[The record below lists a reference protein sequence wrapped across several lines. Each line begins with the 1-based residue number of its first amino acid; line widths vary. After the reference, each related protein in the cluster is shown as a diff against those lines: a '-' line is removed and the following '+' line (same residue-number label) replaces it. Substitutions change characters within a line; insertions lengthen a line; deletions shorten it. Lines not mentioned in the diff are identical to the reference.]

1 MENGYFQLVN
11 DSKGYGIVFHHA
23 QGSGEEIRLD
33 EVWKYLNMLN
43 IPYDRKQVEAEFSMG
58 LATVCHLGSG
68 DCPVCDETYT
78 LNVSKDCMIAT
89 VRFIPPSEGGKR
101 LTMDKFL
108 KEVAQQ
114 KIVYG
119 IKKEALQEHFASEG
133 IFCTDLLVARGEK
146 PDQGEDARIE
156 YSFNT
161 DKNKRPAHL
170 EDGRVDYYNLT
181 TINQCHKGDVLAT
194 IIPERYGEAGH
205 DIYGGLIKPRD
216 VKKETLKFGKNIT
229 LSEDKLTITSDVD
242 GHVVL
247 LDGKVVV
254 SSVYKV
260 KDVDLSTGN
269 IDYDG
274 SIEIS
279 GSVTANMEVK
289 AGGNVVINGGVE
301 SARVI
306 AGGNIIIAK
315 GMNGMGKGYLR
326 AGGNIMVKFLENVRV
341 VTGGYLES
349 EAIMHCVVT
358 AGTDVRVDGRRGIIL
373 GGLVQAANSITVKTV
388 GGSMSTATTLE
399 VGVDPLIKSQYDRAQ
414 KTAEESK
421 KTVDAAQVVFDN
433 FKEKQ
438 RKGFKYN
445 ESQLRYMRSVV
456 SLIQE
461 KSAELEKLNSRIE
474 ELQAMMAN
482 RQQGE
487 VIINEQ
493 AYPNTTIVIRNVA
506 KTLQNDYRYCKFV
519 KEDGEVRMV
528 SM

>member
-1 MENGYFQLVN
+1 MQNGYFQLVN
-11 DSKGYGIVFHHA
+11 DAMGYGIAFNHPS
-23 QGSGEEIRLD
+23 GSGEEIRLD
-33 EVWKYLNMLN
+33 EVWKYLNDMK
-43 IPYDRKQVEAEFSMG
+43 IPYDRRQVEVEFNMG
-58 LATVCHLGSG
+58 VSSVCHLGSG
-68 DCPVCDETYT
+68 KCPVCDETYT

-89 VRFIPPSEGGKR
+89 ARFIPPSEGGRR
-101 LTMDKFL
+101 LTMDRFL
-108 KEVAQQ
+108 REMEQR
-114 KIVYG
+114 KIAYG
-119 IKKEALQEHFASEG
+119 IKREALKEHFNSDG
-133 IFCTDLLVARGEK
+133 VFCTDILVARGEK
-146 PDQGEDARIE
+146 PVQGEDARIE

-161 DKNKRPAHL
+161 DRNMRPAHL

-181 TINQCHKGDVLAT
+181 TINQCHAGDVLAR
-194 IIPERYGEAGH
+194 IIPETYGEAGY
-205 DIYGGLIKPRD
+205 DVYGSMIKPRD
-216 VKKETLKFGKNIT
+216 VKKETLKFGKSIT
-229 LSEDKLTITSDVD
+229 LSEDKLSITSDVD

-274 SIEIS
+274 SIEIA

-326 AGGNIMVKFLENVRV
+326 AGGNIMVKFLENARV

-414 KTAEESK
+414 KTSEESK
-421 KTVDAAQVVFDN
+421 KTVDAAQMVYNN

-438 RKGFKYN
+438 KRGIKFN

-456 SLIQE
+456 ALIQE
-461 KSAELEKLNSRIE
+461 KSDEMEKLNTRIE
-474 ELQAMMAN
+474 ELQAMMEN

-528 SM
+528 AM

>member
-1 MENGYFQLVN
+1 MQNGYFQLVN
-11 DSKGYGIVFHHA
+11 DSGGYGIAFKRP
-23 QGSGEEIRLD
+23 SGGGEDVRLD
-33 EVWKYLNMLN
+33 EVWKYLGDMK
-43 IPYDRKQVEAEFSMG
+43 IKYDRNYIETEYSAGKGF
-58 LATVCHLGSG
+58 CRLGSG
-68 DCPVCDETYT
+68 KCPVCDETYAIT
-78 LNVSKDCMIAT
+78 VSKDAMIAT
-89 VRFIPPSEGGKR
+89 VRFFPPSEGGLR
-101 LTMDKFL
+101 LTQASFLSEVKRQKISYGLMAEGL
-108 KEVAQQ
+108 KEHFGSDG
-114 KIVYG
+114 VY
-119 IKKEALQEHFASEG
+119 
-133 IFCTDLLVARGEK
+133 CTDILVARGDK
-146 PDQGEDARIE
+146 PVEGEDARIE
-156 YSFNT
+156 YGFNT
-161 DKNKRPAHL
+161 DRNMRPAHL

-181 TINQCHKGDVLAT
+181 AINQCRKGDVLAQ
-194 IIPERYGEAGH
+194 IIPERHGEVGYDVYGNM
-205 DIYGGLIKPRD
+205 LKPKD
-216 VKKETLKFGKNIT
+216 VKKETLKFGKNIA
-229 LSEDKLTITSDVD
+229 LSEDKLSITSEVD

-254 SSVYKV
+254 STVYQV

-269 IDYDG
+269 INYDG

-326 AGGNIMVKFLENVRV
+326 AGGNIVVKFLENTRV

-358 AGTDVRVDGRRGIIL
+358 AGSDVRVDGRRGIIL
-373 GGLVQAANSITVKTV
+373 GGLVQAANSITAKTV

-399 VGVDPLIKSQYDRAQ
+399 VGVDPLIKSQYERAQ
-414 KTAEESK
+414 KTSEESK
-421 KTVDAAQVVFDN
+421 KTLDAAQVVFDN

-438 RKGFKYN
+438 KKGYKYN
-445 ESQLRYMRSVV
+445 ESQLRYIRSVM

-461 KSAELEKLNSRIE
+461 KSNEMEQLGGRIE
-474 ELQAMMAN
+474 ELQAMMEN

-493 AYPNTTIVIRNVA
+493 AYPNTTIIIRNVS
-506 KTLQNDYRYCKFV
+506 KILRNNYRYCKFI
-519 KEDGEVRMV
+519 KEEGEVRMV
-528 SM
+528 PL

>member
-1 MENGYFQLVN
+1 MQNGYFQLVN
-11 DSKGYGIVFHHA
+11 DSRGYGIAFYHA
-23 QGSGEEIRLD
+23 GSGGEEVRLD
-33 EVWKYLNMLN
+33 EVWKYLNDLH
-43 IPYDRKQVEAEFSMG
+43 IKYDRREVETEFNMG
-58 LATVCHLGSG
+58 MGGVCHLGSG
-68 DCPVCDETYT
+68 KCPVCDETYT

-101 LTMDKFL
+101 LTMDRFL
-108 KEVAQQ
+108 SEISQQ

-119 IKKEALQEHFASEG
+119 IKKEALQEHFGTEG
-133 IFCTDLLVARGEK
+133 VYCTDILVARGDK
-146 PDQGEDARIE
+146 PDHGEDARIE
-156 YSFNT
+156 YGFNT
-161 DKNKRPAHL
+161 DRNKRPAHL

-181 TINQCHKGDVLAT
+181 TINQCHAGDVLAR
-194 IIPERYGEAGH
+194 IIPERHGEAGH
-205 DIYGGLIKPRD
+205 DIYGSVIKPKD

-254 SSVYKV
+254 STVYKV

-274 SIEIS
+274 SVEIS

-289 AGGNVVINGGVE
+289 AGGDVVINGGVE

-326 AGGNIMVKFLENVRV
+326 AGGNIMVKFLENARV
-341 VTGGYLES
+341 VTGGYVES

-358 AGTDVRVDGRRGIIL
+358 AGSDVRVDGRRGIIL
-373 GGLVQAANSITVKTV
+373 GGLVQAANSITAKTV

-421 KTVDAAQVVFDN
+421 KTADAAQVVFDN
-433 FKEKQ
+433 FKE
-438 RKGFKYN
+438 RKRRGVKFN
-445 ESQLRYMRSVV
+445 ESQLRYMRSVA

-461 KSAELEKLNSRIE
+461 KSDELEKLNARIE
-474 ELQAMMAN
+474 ELQAMMEN

-493 AYPNTTIVIRNVA
+493 AYPNTTIVIRNVS

-528 SM
+528 AM

>member
-1 MENGYFQLVN
+1 MQNGYFQLVK
-11 DSKGYGIVFHHA
+11 DSRGYGIAFYHPS
-23 QGSGEEIRLD
+23 GSGEEVRLD
-33 EVWKYLNMLN
+33 EVWKYLNDRK
-43 IPYDRKQVEAEFSMG
+43 IKYDRRQVEMEFSMG
-58 LATVCHLGSG
+58 TGGVCHLDSG
-68 DCPVCDETYT
+68 DCPVCDETYMLT
-78 LNVSKDCMIAT
+78 VSKDCMIAT
-89 VRFIPPSEGGKR
+89 ARFIPPSEGGKR
-101 LTMDKFL
+101 LTMDRFL
-108 KEVAQQ
+108 GEIRQQ
-114 KIVYG
+114 KITYG
-119 IKKEALQEHFASEG
+119 IKQEMLKEHFGSEG
-133 IFCTDLLVARGEK
+133 MYCTDILVARGDK

-161 DKNKRPAHL
+161 DRGKRPAHL

-181 TINQCHKGDVLAT
+181 TINQCRKGEVLAR
-194 IIPERYGEAGH
+194 IIPERQGQAGH
-205 DIYGGLIKPRD
+205 DVYGGLIKPRD

-229 LSEDKLTITSDVD
+229 LSDDKLSITSDVD

-254 SSVYKV
+254 STVYKV

-306 AGGNIIIAK
+306 AGGNIVIAK

-326 AGGNIMVKFLENVRV
+326 AGGNIMVKFLENARV

-373 GGLVQAANSITVKTV
+373 GGLVQAANSITAKTV

-414 KTAEESK
+414 KTVEESK

-438 RKGFKYN
+438 KKGFKYN

-461 KSAELEKLNSRIE
+461 KSAELEKLNTRIE
-474 ELQAMMAN
+474 ELQAMMEN

-493 AYPNTTIVIRNVA
+493 AYPNTTIVIRNVS

-528 SM
+528 AM

>member
-1 MENGYFQLVN
+1 MQNGYFQLVN
-11 DSKGYGIVFHHA
+11 DSRGYGIVFHHA
-23 QGSGEEIRLD
+23 SNGGEEVRLD
-33 EVWKYLNMLN
+33 EVWKYLNDQQ
-43 IPYDRKQVEAEFSMG
+43 IKYDRREVETEFNMG
-58 LATVCHLGSG
+58 MGRVCHLGSG
-68 DCPVCDETYT
+68 ECPVCDETYT

-89 VRFIPPSEGGKR
+89 VRFIPPSQGGKR
-101 LTMDKFL
+101 LTMGRFL
-108 KEVAQQ
+108 REIDRQ

-119 IKKEALQEHFASEG
+119 IKKEALQEHFNSEG
-133 IFCTDLLVARGEK
+133 VFCTDILVARGDK
-146 PDQGEDARIE
+146 PDHGEDARIE

-161 DKNKRPAHL
+161 DNNKRPAHL
-170 EDGRVDYYNLT
+170 EDGRVDYYSLT
-181 TINQCHKGDVLAT
+181 TINQCHAGDVLAR

-205 DIYGGLIKPRD
+205 DVYGSIIKPKD

-242 GHVVL
+242 GHVLL

-274 SIEIS
+274 SVEIS
-279 GSVTANMEVK
+279 GNVTANMEVK

-306 AGGNIIIAK
+306 AGGNIVIAK

-326 AGGNIMVKFLENVRV
+326 AGGNIMVKFLENARV
-341 VTGGYLES
+341 VTGGYVES

-358 AGTDVRVDGRRGIIL
+358 AGSDVRVDGRRGIIL
-373 GGLVQAANSITVKTV
+373 GGLVQAANSITAKTV

-421 KTVDAAQVVFDN
+421 KTADAAQVVFDN
-433 FKEKQ
+433 FKERK
-438 RKGFKYN
+438 RKGVKFN
-445 ESQLRYMRSVV
+445 ESQLRYMRSVAA
-456 SLIQE
+456 LIQE
-461 KSAELEKLNSRIE
+461 KSGELEKLNARIE
-474 ELQAMMAN
+474 ELQAMMEN

-493 AYPNTTIVIRNVA
+493 AYPNTTIVIRNVS

-528 SM
+528 PM

>member
-11 DSKGYGIVFHHA
+11 DSRGYGIAFHHA
-23 QGSGEEIRLD
+23 SGSGEEVRLD
-33 EVWKYLNMLN
+33 EVWQYLNEQN
-43 IPYDRKQVEAEFSMG
+43 IKYDRKQVEMEFSMG
-58 LATVCHLGSG
+58 TGSVCHLGSG
-68 DCPVCDETYT
+68 ECPACNETYT
-78 LNVSKDCMIAT
+78 LNVSKDGMVAT
-89 VRFIPPSEGGKR
+89 ARFIPPSETGRR
-101 LTMDKFL
+101 LTMEAFL
-108 KEVAQQ
+108 KEVAR
-114 KIVYG
+114 KNIVYG
-119 IKKEALQEHFASEG
+119 IKKEAMQEHFGSDG
-133 IFCTDLLVARGEK
+133 IFCTDILVARGDK
-146 PDQGEDARIE
+146 PVQGEDARIE

-161 DKNKRPAHL
+161 DNNKRPAHL
-170 EDGRVDYYNLT
+170 EDGRVDYYKLT
-181 TINQCHKGDVLAT
+181 NINHCHVGDVLAK
-194 IIPERYGEAGH
+194 IVPEQYGEAGH
-205 DIYGGLIKPRD
+205 DVYGGVIKPRD

-229 LSEDKLTITSDVD
+229 LSEDKLSITSDVD

-254 SSVYKV
+254 STVYKV

-306 AGGNIIIAK
+306 AGGNIVIAK

-326 AGGNIMVKFLENVRV
+326 AGGNIMVKFLENARV

-373 GGLVQAANSITVKTV
+373 GGLVQATNSITAKTV

-438 RKGFKYN
+438 KKGFKYN

-461 KSAELEKLNSRIE
+461 KSAELEKVSARIE
-474 ELQAMMAN
+474 ELQAMMEN

-493 AYPNTTIVIRNVA
+493 AYPNTTIVIRNA
-506 KTLQNDYRYCKFV
+506 TKTLQNDYRYCKFV

>member
-11 DSKGYGIVFHHA
+11 DSRGYGIAFH
-23 QGSGEEIRLD
+23 QPSGSGEEVRLD
-33 EVWKYLNMLN
+33 EVWKYLNGLK
-43 IPYDRKQVEAEFSMG
+43 IQYDRREVETEFNMG
-58 LATVCHLGSG
+58 LGGVCHLGSG
-68 DCPVCDETYT
+68 KCPVCDETYT

-101 LTMDKFL
+101 LTMEGFL
-108 KEVAQQ
+108 KEIEQQ

-119 IKKEALQEHFASEG
+119 IKKEALAEHFNSEG
-133 IFCTDLLVARGEK
+133 MFCTDILVARGNK
-146 PDQGEDARIE
+146 PDPGEDARIE

-161 DKNKRPAHL
+161 DRNKRPAHL

-181 TINQCHKGDVLAT
+181 TINQCHKGDVLAR

-205 DIYGGLIKPRD
+205 DVYGTVIKPKD
-216 VKKETLKFGKNIT
+216 VKKESLKFGKNIT

-274 SIEIS
+274 NVEIS

-289 AGGNVVINGGVE
+289 AGGDVVINGGVE

-341 VTGGYLES
+341 VSRGYVES

-358 AGTDVRVDGRRGIIL
+358 AGSDVRVDGRRGIIL
-373 GGLVQAANSITVKTV
+373 GGLVQAANSITAKTV

-421 KTVDAAQVVFDN
+421 KTADAAQVVFDN

-438 RKGFKYN
+438 KKGVKFN
-445 ESQLRYMRSVV
+445 DSQLRYMRSVV

-461 KSAELEKLNSRIE
+461 KSSELEKLNTRIE
-474 ELQAMMAN
+474 ELQAMMEN

-493 AYPNTTIVIRNVA
+493 AYPNTTIVIRNVS

-528 SM
+528 AM

>member
-1 MENGYFQLVN
+1 MQNGYFQLVN
-11 DSKGYGIVFHHA
+11 DSRGYGINFHHPS
-23 QGSGEEIRLD
+23 GSGEEIRLD
-33 EVWKYLNMLN
+33 EVWRYLSSQN
-43 IPYDRKQVEAEFSMG
+43 IKYDRRQVETEFNMG
-58 LATVCHLGSG
+58 TGGVCHLGSG
-68 DCPVCDETYT
+68 ECPVCDETYT

-101 LTMDKFL
+101 LTLGGFL
-108 KEVAQQ
+108 REIERQR
-114 KIVYG
+114 IVYG
-119 IKKEALQEHFASEG
+119 IKKEALQEHFSSEG
-133 IFCTDLLVARGEK
+133 VFCTDILVARGDK
-146 PDQGEDARIE
+146 PDEGEDARIE

-161 DKNKRPAHL
+161 DRNMRPTHL

-181 TINQCHKGDVLAT
+181 TINHCHKGDVLAR

-205 DIYGGLIKPRD
+205 DVYGSMIKPRD

-229 LSEDKLTITSDVD
+229 LSEDKLSITSDVD

-254 SSVYKV
+254 SCVYKV

-306 AGGNIIIAK
+306 AGGNIVIAK

-326 AGGNIMVKFLENVRV
+326 AGGNIMVKFLENARV

-373 GGLVQAANSITVKTV
+373 GGLVQATNSITAKTV

-438 RKGFKYN
+438 KKGVKYN
-445 ESQLRYMRSVV
+445 DSQLRYMRSVL

-461 KSAELEKLNSRIE
+461 KSAELENLNNRIE
-474 ELQAMMAN
+474 ELQGMMEN

-493 AYPNTTIVIRNVA
+493 AYPNTTIVIRNVS

-528 SM
+528 AM